1 MTVQQEDLVRMIN
14 QIADF
19 FDAYP
24 EPEAIA
30 GVTEHLRKFW
40 DPSMRRQ
47 LLIARESLHDRLHPV
62 ARRALAGLAEATS

>member
-1 MTVQQEDLVRMIN
+1 MQQHDLVRMVN

-24 EPEAIA
+24 EPEAVA
-30 GVTEHLRKFW
+30 GVMEHLRKFW

-47 LLIARESLHDRLHPV
+47 LLDARESQRDRLHPV
-62 ARRALAGLAEATS
+62 ARQALEGLADPNA